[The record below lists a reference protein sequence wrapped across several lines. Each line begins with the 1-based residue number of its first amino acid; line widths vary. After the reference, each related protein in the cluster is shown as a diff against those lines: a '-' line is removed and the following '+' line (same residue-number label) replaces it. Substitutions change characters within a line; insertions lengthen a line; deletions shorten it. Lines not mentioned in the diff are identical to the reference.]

1 MQKIK
6 YYGYCR
12 VSTQSQEVSKQKHS
26 LLEYAHANKFQFE
39 KIYEVVSSSRKTKK
53 EREIDKLLTKLNHG
67 DFLYISKLDRLGRNT
82 KEVLEII
89 EALKEKSVT
98 LNILR
103 DKIVIDPNK
112 SDPITTMYLTLL
124 SAFAQMEK
132 DFISDRTKAGLERA
146 RAEGKLLGKKKGSIS
161 KNTQFE
167 PYKAKV
173 YELLDLG
180 LSYQKIV
187 DNIGVG
193 SKSALYS
200 FVKLRKSA

>member
-12 VSTQSQEVSKQKHS
+12 VSTQSQEVSKQTHF
-26 LLEYAHANKFQFE
+26 LLEYAHTNKFQFE
-39 KIYEVVSSSRKTKK
+39 EIYEVVSSTRKTKK
-53 EREIDKLLTKLNHG
+53 ERDIDKLLEKLNHG
-67 DFLYISKLDRLGRNT
+67 DYLYISKLDRLGRNT
-82 KEVLEII
+82 KEVLGII
-89 EALKEKSVT
+89 ETLKEKSVT

-103 DKIVIDPNK
+103 DKIIIDPNK
-112 SDPITTMYLTLL
+112 SDPLTTMYLTLL
-124 SAFAQMEK
+124 SAFAQMER
-132 DFISDRTKAGLERA
+132 DFISERTKAGLEKA
-146 RAEGKLLGKKKGSIS
+146 RAEGRLLGKKKGSIS

-167 PYKAKV
+167 PHKAKI
-173 YELLDLG
+173 YELLELG

-187 DNIGVG
+187 NNIGVG

>member
-6 YYGYCR
+6 HYGYCR
-12 VSTQSQEVSKQKHS
+12 VSTQSQDVSKQKHA
-26 LLEYAHANKFQFE
+26 LLEYALINKFQFE
-39 KIYEVVSSSRKTKK
+39 EIYEIVSSTRKTKK
-53 EREIDKLLTKLNHG
+53 TREIDTLLEKLNYG

-82 KEVLEII
+82 KEVLETI

-103 DKIVIDPNK
+103 DKIIIDPNK
-112 SDPITTMYLTLL
+112 SDPLTTMYLTLL
-124 SAFAQMEK
+124 SAFAQMER

-167 PYKAKV
+167 PYKDKI
-173 YELLDLG
+173 YELLKLG
-180 LSYQKIV
+180 LSYKKIV

-200 FVKLRKSA
+200 YIKLRESS